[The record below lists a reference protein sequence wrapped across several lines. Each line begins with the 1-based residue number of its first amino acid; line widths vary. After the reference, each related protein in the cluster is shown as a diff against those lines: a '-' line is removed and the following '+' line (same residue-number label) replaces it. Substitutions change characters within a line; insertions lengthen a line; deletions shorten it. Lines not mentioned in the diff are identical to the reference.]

1 MTGKEITKLRKRII
15 FNITILQYKLE
26 GLFESHSWYSMTMF
40 KLLRW
45 KSTATEHDISTCW
58 RHSDHCESA
67 VALRRDPDRFV
78 FYGDLGHTSS
88 HPSSHRPAFVIKR
101 KRAWPQKASVEKD
114 HHFRTEFIHDFHDSW
129 HQIKTRQIL
138 TSGVF
143 LLPFWGSQR
152 AAPESCSNAARRSTG
167 ASLWRPVSGNIATR
181 RRFDPTKEVICF
193 GMIFTETFQKS
204 HRVNLVI

>member
-15 FNITILQYKLE
+15 FTITILQYKLE

-67 VALRRDPDRFV
+67 VALRRDPGRFV

-88 HPSSHRPAFVIKR
+88 HPSSSLRHKA
-101 KRAWPQKASVEKD
+101 QKG
-114 HHFRTEFIHDFHDSW
+114 
-129 HQIKTRQIL
+129 L
-138 TSGVF
+138 TSKGVGGKRS
-143 LLPFWGSQR
+143 PFSKRIHSWFSWFMASNKDTANSYKWSFSSLVWGSQR
-152 AAPESCSNAARRSTG
+152 AALESCSNAARRSTG

-181 RRFDPTKEVICF
+181 RRFDPTKEIICF